1 MTIQDSGSL
10 RDRKALGSASTCR
23 FRPSRKL
30 MVTLLIGLS
39 GGTMFSTCQSS
50 LRDATVRASK
60 DFVLSLLDPQT
71 ILTSL
76 LGDLPADGGG

>member
-1 MTIQDSGSL
+1 MTIQDSSALREREARGS
-10 RDRKALGSASTCR
+10 GSTRRSAA
-23 FRPSRKL
+23 SRKL

-50 LRDATVRASK
+50 LRDATVDASK
-60 DFVLSLLDPQT
+60 DFVLSLFDPQT